1 MGTKLDVTITYLE
14 QCERPPSK
22 PVAMPRGQIAILRVC
37 KPTVHYYRY
46 LYATVGD
53 PYHWVSRKRLTD
65 DDLKRIITDENVYI
79 YVLYYE
85 GAPAGFTEIDNRA
98 GTEVEIK
105 FFGLI
110 PDYVGKGLGRYFLKQ
125 SIDLAWQLKPVRVML
140 ETCTLDHPAA
150 LPLYQKLGFNV
161 FDKRSGQVELI
172 DDA

>member
-1 MGTKLDVTITYLE
+1 M
-14 QCERPPSK
+14 
-22 PVAMPRGQIAILRVC
+22 
-37 KPTVHYYRY
+37 
-46 LYATVGD
+46 
-53 PYHWVSRKRLTD
+53 
-65 DDLKRIITDENVYI
+65 KRIITDENVYI

-161 FDKRSGQVELI
+161 FDKRSGQGELV